1 MQGTASIAAGRG
13 KIEMP
18 VDNKKEKIKAF
29 YRDLCIG
36 FVGSLRA
43 LSLYPPEHPEA
54 GKRVANIYQRL
65 IAVLKQ
71 RPEVTILVINGEI
84 VIENMPLPE
93 LSKTLAQFIQ
103 RMEDMKFQ
111 RIVLKKGLGKDEFIL
126 FLQYMIQVMKKPENA
141 ITAMLENQG
150 RFPHVIAGA
159 LPSESG
165 PQISYE
171 ELSGALQP
179 TRQTVV
185 SFSGQIK
192 DLFEDIKG
200 PLSSSQIALAREI
213 TEAVF
218 SMTLRGDIPLK
229 ALIYRRSADRDPY
242 VHAFNVCAFSMALAR
257 EIELEDAMVGEIGL
271 AALLHDIGLHVLGS
285 ESGGSSQSERAE
297 QQADYLDHPRRGAE
311 ILLATQQIPD
321 LAPLVA
327 YEHHIHYDGGG
338 YPKETKHRD
347 LNLASM
353 VTCIT
358 DSYDNLRRDAQERRA
373 LTLKEAVDW
382 MDRRF
387 GTQFHPIL
395 FKKFRAMVKAQA
407 KEEI

>member
-1 MQGTASIAAGRG
+1 MQGTASITAGKD

-71 RPEVTILVINGEI
+71 RPQVTILVVNGEI

-103 RMEDMKFQ
+103 RMEEMKFQ
-111 RIVLKKGLGKDEFIL
+111 RILLKKGLGKDEFIL
-126 FLQYMIQVMKKPENA
+126 FLQFMIQLMKKPENA

-171 ELSGALQP
+171 ELSGALQS
-179 TRQTVV
+179 TRQSVV

-192 DLFEDIKG
+192 DLFEAIEG
-200 PLSSSQIALAREI
+200 PLSSSQMALAREI
-213 TEAVF
+213 AESVF

-257 EIELEDAMVGEIGL
+257 EIELEDARVGEIGL
-271 AALLHDIGLHVLGS
+271 AALLHDIGLHVLES
-285 ESGGSSQSERAE
+285 ESGGLSQAETAE

-353 VTCIT
+353 ITCIT

>member
-1 MQGTASIAAGRG
+1 VQGTASIPAGRD

-54 GKRVANIYQRL
+54 GKRVAGIYQRL

-71 RPEVTILVINGEI
+71 RPQVTMLVINGEI

-103 RMEDMKFQ
+103 RMEEMKFQ
-111 RIVLKKGLGKDEFIL
+111 RIVLKKGLGKDEFIS
-126 FLQYMIQVMKKPENA
+126 FLQFMIQLMKRPENA

-171 ELSGALQP
+171 ELSGALQSA
-179 TRQTVV
+179 RQSVV

-192 DLFEDIKG
+192 DLFEAIEG

-213 TEAVF
+213 AESVF
-218 SMTLRGDIPLK
+218 SITLSGDIPLK

-257 EIELEDAMVGEIGL
+257 EIYLEDAMIGEIGL
-271 AALLHDIGLHVLGS
+271 AALLHDIGLHVLES
-285 ESGGSSQSERAE
+285 ESGGSGQAETEE
-297 QQADYLDHPRRGAE
+297 QQLNYLDHPRRGAE

-338 YPKETKHRD
+338 YPEETRHRD

-353 VTCIT
+353 ITCIT
-358 DSYDNLRRDAQERRA
+358 DSYDNLRRDTPERQA
-373 LTLKEAVDW
+373 LTLKEAIDW

>member
-1 MQGTASIAAGRG
+1 
-13 KIEMP
+13 MP

-54 GKRVANIYQRL
+54 GKRVASIYQRL

-71 RPEVTILVINGEI
+71 RPQVTILVINGEI

-93 LSKTLAQFIQ
+93 LSKTLGQFIQ
-103 RMEDMKFQ
+103 RMEEMKFQ

-126 FLQYMIQVMKKPENA
+126 FLQFMIQLMKKPENA
-141 ITAMLENQG
+141 TTAMLENQG
-150 RFPHVIAGA
+150 RFPHVIAGE
-159 LPSESG
+159 LPSEAG
-165 PQISYE
+165 PQLSYE
-171 ELSGALQP
+171 ELSGALQSA
-179 TRQTVV
+179 RQSVV

-213 TEAVF
+213 AEAVF

-257 EIELEDAMVGEIGL
+257 EIELEDATIGEIGL
-271 AALLHDIGLHVLGS
+271 AALLHDIGLHVLESG
-285 ESGGSSQSERAE
+285 SGGSSQAKTGE
-297 QQADYLDHPRRGAE
+297 QQPYYWDHPRHGAE

-338 YPKETKHRD
+338 YPKEIKHRD

-353 VTCIT
+353 ITCIT
-358 DSYDNLRRDAQERRA
+358 DSYDNLRRDAPERQA
-373 LTLKEAVDW
+373 LTLKEAIDW